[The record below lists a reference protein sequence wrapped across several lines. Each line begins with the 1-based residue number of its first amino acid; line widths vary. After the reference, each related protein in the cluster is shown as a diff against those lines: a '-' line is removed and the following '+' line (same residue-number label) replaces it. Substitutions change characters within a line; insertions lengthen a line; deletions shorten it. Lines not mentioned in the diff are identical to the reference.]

1 MPLTPEIARA
11 RRIIKSNAELDCMSV
26 GEYLST
32 RTNAAMQTSPEN
44 FRNGGSCILLEVTDK
59 RKVIVHAL
67 IPDTNSVSILV
78 KQIKSKRTVDQ
89 DSTFFTIEEDNTS
102 DIEPLNKT
110 KEEQVAEGKDEK
122 ITDGI
127 SHDIFLT
134 SPINPGYGFL
144 SSIKWNGS

>member
-1 MPLTPEIARA
+1 MPSFPEIERV
-11 RRIIKSNAELDCMSV
+11 RRIIKSNADLDCMSV

-59 RKVIVHAL
+59 RQVIVHAL
-67 IPDTNSVSILV
+67 IPDNNSVSTLV

-89 DSTFFTIEEDNTS
+89 DSTFLTIEEVDTS
-102 DIEPLNKT
+102 DIEPLDKT
-110 KEEQVAEGKDEK
+110 KEERDVESTEEK
-122 ITDGI
+122 ITDGN

-134 SPINPGYGFL
+134 SPINPGYSFL
-144 SSIKWNGS
+144 SSVKWNEP